1 MKVKEINLFRN
12 NVVFVM
18 AYGDDEAN
26 FCTEEFEKG
35 SEWYERIISEYG
47 ETEIK
52 KLEVSTAYHLTVVIL
67 IEKEICFKI
76 SREVMNRY
84 MGEDN
89 SWEEIA

>member
-1 MKVKEINLFRN
+1 MKVKEINLFEN

-26 FCTEEFEKG
+26 FCTEEFEKD
-35 SEWYERIISEYG
+35 SEWYDRIISEYG

-52 KLEVSTAYHLTVVIL
+52 KLEVNTAYHLAVVIL

-76 SREVMNRY
+76 SREIMNRY
-84 MGEDN
+84 MAEDN
-89 SWEEIA
+89 SWQEIA

>member
-1 MKVKEINLFRN
+1 MKVKEIGIFEN

-18 AYGDDEAN
+18 AYGDDESN

-35 SEWYERIISEYG
+35 SEWYERIISEFG

-52 KLEVSTAYHLTVVIL
+52 KIEVNANYHLTVMLL
-67 IEKEICFKI
+67 IDKEICFKI

>member
-1 MKVKEINLFRN
+1 MKVKEISVFGN
-12 NVVFVM
+12 NVVFAM
-18 AYGDDEAN
+18 AYGDDEVN
-26 FCTEEFEKG
+26 FCTEEFEIG
-35 SEWYERIISEYG
+35 SEWYDRIISDFG

-52 KLEVSTAYHLTVVIL
+52 KIQMSTGYHLTAMLL

>member
-1 MKVKEINLFRN
+1 MKVKEISIFEN
-12 NVVFVM
+12 NVVFVV
-18 AYGDDEAN
+18 AYGDDESN
-26 FCTEEFEKG
+26 FCTEEFEMG
-35 SEWYERIISEYG
+35 SEWYDRIISEYG

-52 KLEVSTAYHLTVVIL
+52 KIQISTGYHLAVMLFV
-67 IEKEICFKI
+67 EKEICFKI